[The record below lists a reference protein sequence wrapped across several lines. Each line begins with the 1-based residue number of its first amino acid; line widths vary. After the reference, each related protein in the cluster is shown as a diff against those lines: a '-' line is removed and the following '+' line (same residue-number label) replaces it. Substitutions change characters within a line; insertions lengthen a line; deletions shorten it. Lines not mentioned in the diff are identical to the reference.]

1 MYDKIGIKK
10 EIIKRGKNADFYS
23 DYSDYSETHRQA
35 MRASVEEIYDG
46 FVAKVADGRGMTK
59 EEVDQVAR
67 GRVWTGRQAHK
78 IGLVDQLG
86 GLDLALSVAREK
98 AGLMGQQVELVSLP
112 QATWL
117 YGLLNN
123 ILSLD
128 LGVLDIISRQKQ
140 VSQQLSRDRVFLMA
154 SYNLHVRD

>member
-1 MYDKIGIKK
+1 
-10 EIIKRGKNADFYS
+10 
-23 DYSDYSETHRQA
+23 
-35 MRASVEEIYDG
+35 
-46 FVAKVADGRGMTK
+46 MTK

-112 QATWL
+112 RATWL

>member
-1 MYDKIGIKK
+1 
-10 EIIKRGKNADFYS
+10 
-23 DYSDYSETHRQA
+23 
-35 MRASVEEIYDG
+35 
-46 FVAKVADGRGMTK
+46 
-59 EEVDQVAR
+59 
-67 GRVWTGRQAHK
+67 
-78 IGLVDQLG
+78 
-86 GLDLALSVAREK
+86 
-98 AGLMGQQVELVSLP
+98 MGQQVELVSLP

>member
-1 MYDKIGIKK
+1 
-10 EIIKRGKNADFYS
+10 
-23 DYSDYSETHRQA
+23 

-78 IGLVDQLG
+78 IGLIDQLG

-128 LGVLDIISRQKQ
+128 LSVLDIISRQKQ

>member
-1 MYDKIGIKK
+1 
-10 EIIKRGKNADFYS
+10 
-23 DYSDYSETHRQA
+23 

-78 IGLVDQLG
+78 SGLVDQLG

-117 YGLLNN
+117 YGLFNN

-128 LGVLDIISRQKQ
+128 LSVLDIISRQKQ
-140 VSQQLSRDRVFLMA
+140 VSQQLNRDRVFLMA

>member
-1 MYDKIGIKK
+1 
-10 EIIKRGKNADFYS
+10 
-23 DYSDYSETHRQA
+23 

-117 YGLLNN
+117 YGLFNN

>member
-1 MYDKIGIKK
+1 
-10 EIIKRGKNADFYS
+10 
-23 DYSDYSETHRQA
+23 

>member
-1 MYDKIGIKK
+1 M
-10 EIIKRGKNADFYS
+10 
-23 DYSDYSETHRQA
+23 
-35 MRASVEEIYDG
+35 
-46 FVAKVADGRGMTK
+46 
-59 EEVDQVAR
+59 
-67 GRVWTGRQAHK
+67 
-78 IGLVDQLG
+78 
-86 GLDLALSVAREK
+86 DLALSVAREK